1 MTRGRNTTLITAR
14 IPDRIFQAISSICE
28 KNGMTNSAY
37 VRSILEAHDEIQGE
51 LWSSYQDRINKLM
64 QQR

>member
-14 IPDRIFQAISSICE
+14 IPDSIFQAISSLSEE
-28 KNGMTNSAY
+28 KGMTNSAY
-37 VRSILEAHDEIQGE
+37 VRSILETHDEIQGE

-64 QQR
+64 KRE